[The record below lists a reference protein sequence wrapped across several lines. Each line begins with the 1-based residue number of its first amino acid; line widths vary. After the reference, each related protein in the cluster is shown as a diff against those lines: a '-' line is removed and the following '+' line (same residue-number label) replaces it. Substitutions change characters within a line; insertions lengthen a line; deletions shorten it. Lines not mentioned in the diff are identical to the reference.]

1 MKLENSH
8 LNMKQK
14 SEHKRT
20 TIPVDVRN
28 RLWIA
33 AAGRCEFSGCCKP
46 VGIDFLTGRKANV
59 GELAHIVSDS
69 PAGPRGHE
77 TRSKEL
83 AKDEANLMLAC
94 FECHARI
101 DRVREVE
108 EFPETLLLRWK
119 REHEARVSAIYNAE
133 MGTLSLPVLMA
144 MPVGQHVPS
153 IDPRQIH
160 AAVLKNSD
168 YKIHPQQDA
177 VILNR
182 ADLDIRDDD
191 PEFWD
196 TAEKALVRWYSK
208 VLEPRLVG
216 KEAAP
221 HVTIAAF
228 APIPMAMKLGA
239 LIGDKR
245 QAMVLDLPSNNWL
258 WKTDDSAETSPDDWF
273 VFDVPETLPARVF
286 VTVDVSNMASNID
299 VLADEAPIVR
309 FSARAPKRE
318 LIGSHK
324 QLEGFRKRFNDF
336 LTSLH
341 RAGAREIDLLP
352 VTSLSTSVELGR
364 LILPKIFS
372 RVTVWEYQK
381 EVWSKTLNLV
391 SSKQN

>member
-1 MKLENSH
+1 
-8 LNMKQK
+8 MKQK

-20 TIPVDVRN
+20 TIPADVRN

-77 TRSKEL
+77 IRSKEL

-101 DRVREVE
+101 DRVREIE
-108 EFPETLLLRWK
+108 EFPEALLLRWK
-119 REHEARVSAIYNAE
+119 REHEARVSAIYNADV
-133 MGTLSLPVLMA
+133 GTVSLPVLMT
-144 MPVGQHVPS
+144 MPIGQHVTT
-153 IDPRQIH
+153 IDPRQVH

-168 YKIHPQQDA
+168 YKIHPQQDG

-182 ADLDIRDDD
+182 SDLDIRDDD
-191 PEFWD
+191 PAFWD

-216 KEAAP
+216 KEAAQ
-221 HVTIAAF
+221 HVTIAAY
-228 APIPMAMKLGA
+228 APIPMTMKLGA
-239 LIGDKR
+239 LIGDK
-245 QAMVLDLPSNNWL
+245 QPAMVLDLPSNKWL
-258 WKTDDSAETSPDDWF
+258 WKSDEAAALPSDDWF
-273 VFDVPETLPARVF
+273 VFDVPDWLPPQVF
-286 VTVDVSNMASNID
+286 VTVDVSNMASNIES
-299 VLADEAPIVR
+299 LANQAPMLR

-318 LIGSHK
+318 LIASQKH
-324 QLEGFRKRFNDF
+324 LEGFRRRFNDF

-341 RAGAREIDLLP
+341 RAGVREIDLLP
-352 VTSLSTSVELGR
+352 VTSLSTSVELAR
-364 LILPKIFS
+364 LILPKIFN

-381 EVWSKTLNLV
+381 EVWSKTLSLV
-391 SSKQN
+391 SPKPD